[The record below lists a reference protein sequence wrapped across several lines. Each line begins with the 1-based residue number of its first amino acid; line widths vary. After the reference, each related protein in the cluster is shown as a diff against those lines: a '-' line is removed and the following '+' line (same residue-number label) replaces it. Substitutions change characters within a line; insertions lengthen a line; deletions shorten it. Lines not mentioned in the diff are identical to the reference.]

1 MSHASPDAKRG
12 KPAGVAVPASP
23 SWCLEIICHLL
34 KPVVIDIHRGAMA
47 AQVWHAHLWGCKWK
61 QLRRKELF
69 TLYLLTI
76 RRILRN
82 SCEHLT
88 SFRIQFSRFLL
99 TRLNCDVLLHV
110 LLRATPSVILS
121 RSLSTKLSVRGEKK
135 MNWNVSFRY
144 FFSQIL
150 LKFRISKL
158 VHCVL

>member
-34 KPVVIDIHRGAMA
+34 KPVVIDIHRGVTRALVRLQVKT
-47 AQVWHAHLWGCKWK
+47 AQ
-61 QLRRKELF
+61 KERVI
-69 TLYLLTI
+69 YLLTI

-121 RSLSTKLSVRGEKK
+121 RSLSTKLSVRGGKKK